1 MGAVMLIRAANVLD
15 VVTGEYA
22 EADIRIDAGVITELG
37 PHLSAPDSAQILN
50 TAGKYVLPGL
60 IDAHVHVTAATADLG
75 GLTTWSPSY
84 VALHAARL
92 MSDMLSRGF
101 TTVRDCAGADFGLHD
116 AQAEGLLRGP
126 RLFFCGKALSQTGG
140 HGDTRARGTSV
151 YDSHP
156 CCAGLGRLAD
166 GVDAVRAAAR
176 DELRKGAHHIKVMCS
191 GGVASPTDRVDST
204 QYSMEELQAAVQ
216 EATAANRYVTAH
228 AYTARAINR
237 ALDAGIRGIEHGN
250 LLNEESVRL
259 FTRHDAYLVP
269 TLVTYW
275 SLQKEGR
282 DFGLPQSSWEKV
294 SDVLDAG
301 LHALESAANGKVNI
315 VYGTDLL
322 GGMQRHQSRE
332 FHIRAEV
339 QPAIDVIRAA
349 TVNAA
354 RLLQR
359 EGTLG
364 EIVPDALADLIVL
377 DEDPL
382 ENLAVLAENRIQTV
396 VQGGRVVYEV

>member
-216 EATAANRYVTAH
+216 EATAANR
-228 AYTARAINR
+228 
-237 ALDAGIRGIEHGN
+237 
-250 LLNEESVRL
+250 L
-259 FTRHDAYLVP
+259 FTD
-269 TLVTYW
+269 
-275 SLQKEGR
+275 EG
-282 DFGLPQSSWEKV
+282 V
-294 SDVLDAG
+294 AG
-301 LHALESAANGKVNI
+301 V
-315 VYGTDLL
+315 
-322 GGMQRHQSRE
+322 
-332 FHIRAEV
+332 
-339 QPAIDVIRAA
+339 
-349 TVNAA
+349 
-354 RLLQR
+354 
-359 EGTLG
+359 
-364 EIVPDALADLIVL
+364 
-377 DEDPL
+377 
-382 ENLAVLAENRIQTV
+382 
-396 VQGGRVVYEV
+396 